1 MGEADV
7 EKADVSIAL
16 GRCVISACKQFVLRG
31 SIVSENELVER
42 LLAGDR
48 RALARIIS
56 KIEGEDPEVP
66 DIISDLYP
74 RTGEATTVGF
84 TGPPGVGKS
93 SIIAKL
99 IELYRSEDK
108 KVGVVSVDPSSPFTK
123 GAILGDRI
131 RLGDHFLDRAVFIRS
146 MGSRGHLGGLAG
158 ASRLAG
164 LVMEAYGMD
173 VVLYET
179 VGVGQGEVE
188 VASAAD
194 TVVLALQPGA
204 GDSVQALKAGVME
217 IADIICI
224 NKSDHPQAKGTAAEV
239 RSILEIG
246 HELDPDAPLPPIVM
260 TRGDNGEGVEEL
272 KGKVEE
278 HREFLRESGRIKE
291 RHLASIREFVLSW
304 ATNKMEKDMQERLS
318 REDAELIEKVR
329 KRELDPISAA
339 ETLYKEV

>member
-1 MGEADV
+1 
-7 EKADVSIAL
+7 
-16 GRCVISACKQFVLRG
+16 
-31 SIVSENELVER
+31 VSENELVER
-42 LLAGDR
+42 LLSGDR

-56 KIEGEDPEVP
+56 KIEGEDQEVP
-66 DIISDLYP
+66 GMISELYP
-74 RTGEATTVGF
+74 HTGEAITVGF

-93 SIIAKL
+93 SIIARL
-99 IELYRSEDK
+99 IELYREEDK
-108 KVGVVSVDPSSPFTK
+108 KVGIVSVDPSSPFTK

-131 RLGDHFLDRAVFIRS
+131 RLSDHFLDKNVFIRS

-158 ASRLAG
+158 ASRLAAMA
-164 LVMEAYGMD
+164 MEAYGMD

-194 TVVLALQPGA
+194 TVVLCLQPGA

-217 IADIICI
+217 IADIICM
-224 NKSDHPQAKGTAAEV
+224 NKADHPQAKNAASEV
-239 RSILEIG
+239 RSILQIG
-246 HELDPDAPLPPIVM
+246 HELDPDAPTPPIVM

-272 KGKVEE
+272 KEKIGE
-278 HREFLRESGRIKE
+278 HREFLRESGRMKE
-291 RHLASIREFVLSW
+291 RHLASIREFILSW
-304 ATNKMEKDMQERLS
+304 ATNKMEKEMQDRLNK
-318 REDAELIEKVR
+318 EDAELMEKVR

>member
-1 MGEADV
+1 M
-7 EKADVSIAL
+7 
-16 GRCVISACKQFVLRG
+16 IS
-31 SIVSENELVER
+31 E
-42 LLAGDR
+42 
-48 RALARIIS
+48 
-56 KIEGEDPEVP
+56 
-66 DIISDLYP
+66 LYP
-74 RTGEATTVGF
+74 HTGDAVTIGF

-93 SIIAKL
+93 SIIARL
-99 IELYRSEDK
+99 IELYREEDK

-131 RLGDHFLDRAVFIRS
+131 RLSDHFLDSNVFIRS
-146 MGSRGHLGGLAG
+146 MGTRGHLGGLAG
-158 ASRLAG
+158 ASQLAAMA
-164 LVMEAYGMD
+164 MEAYGID

-194 TVVLALQPGA
+194 TVVLCLQPGA

-224 NKSDHPQAKGTAAEV
+224 NKADHPQANGAASEV

-246 HELDPDAPLPPIVM
+246 HELDPDAPMPPIVM

-272 KGKVEE
+272 KEKIEE
-278 HREFLRESGRIKE
+278 HRKFLQESGRMKE
-291 RHLASIREFVLSW
+291 RHLASIREFILSW
-304 ATNKMEKDMQERLS
+304 ATNKMEKKMQERLS
-318 REDAELIEKVR
+318 REDAELIERVR

>member
-1 MGEADV
+1 
-7 EKADVSIAL
+7 
-16 GRCVISACKQFVLRG
+16 
-31 SIVSENELVER
+31 VSENELVEQ
-42 LLAGDR
+42 LLSGDR
-48 RALARIIS
+48 RALARVIS
-56 KIEGEDPEVP
+56 RIEGEDPEVQAM
-66 DIISDLYP
+66 ISELYP
-74 RTGEATTVGF
+74 HTGDAVTIGF

-93 SIIAKL
+93 SIIARL
-99 IELYRSEDK
+99 IELYREEDK

-131 RLGDHFLDRAVFIRS
+131 RLSDHFLDSNVFIRS
-146 MGSRGHLGGLAG
+146 MGTRGHLGGLAG
-158 ASRLAG
+158 ASQLAAMA
-164 LVMEAYGMD
+164 MEAYGIG

-224 NKSDHPQAKGTAAEV
+224 NKADHPQANGAASEV

-246 HELDPDAPLPPIVM
+246 HELDPEAPMPPIIM

-272 KGKVEE
+272 KEKIEE
-278 HREFLRESGRIKE
+278 HRKFLRESGRMKE
-291 RHLASIREFVLSW
+291 RHLASIREFILSW
-304 ATNKMEKDMQERLS
+304 ATNKMEKEMQERLS
-318 REDAELIEKVR
+318 REDAELIERVR

>member
-1 MGEADV
+1 MV
-7 EKADVSIAL
+7 
-16 GRCVISACKQFVLRG
+16 R
-31 SIVSENELVER
+31 VSENELVKR
-42 LLAGDR
+42 LLSGDR

-56 KIEGEDPEVP
+56 RIEGEDPEVP
-66 DIISDLYP
+66 GMIYELYP
-74 RTGEATTVGF
+74 YTGEAVTVGF

-93 SIIAKL
+93 SIIARL
-99 IELYRSEDK
+99 VELYREKDK
-108 KVGVVSVDPSSPFTK
+108 KVGIVSVDPSSPFTK

-131 RLGDHFLDRAVFIRS
+131 RLSDHFLDKNVFIRS

-158 ASRLAG
+158 ASRLAAIA
-164 LVMEAYGMD
+164 MEAYGMD

-217 IADIICI
+217 IADIICM
-224 NKSDHPQAKGTAAEV
+224 NKADHPQAKNAASEV
-239 RSILEIG
+239 RSILQIG
-246 HELDPDAPLPPIVM
+246 HELDPDAPTPPIVM

-272 KGKVEE
+272 EEKIRE
-278 HREFLRESGRIKE
+278 HRRFLQKSGKMKE
-291 RHLASIREFVLSW
+291 RHLASIREFILSW
-304 ATNKMEKDMQERLS
+304 AANKMEKEMQDRLS
-318 REDAELIEKVR
+318 KDDAELMERVR

-339 ETLYKEV
+339 ERLYKEV

>member
-1 MGEADV
+1 
-7 EKADVSIAL
+7 
-16 GRCVISACKQFVLRG
+16 
-31 SIVSENELVER
+31 VSENELVER
-42 LLAGDR
+42 LLSGDR

-66 DIISDLYP
+66 GVISELYP
-74 RTGEATTVGF
+74 HTGEAITVGF

-93 SIIAKL
+93 SIIARL
-99 IELYRSEDK
+99 IELYREEDK
-108 KVGVVSVDPSSPFTK
+108 KVGIVSVDPSSPFTK

-131 RLGDHFLDRAVFIRS
+131 RLSDHFLDKNVFIRS

-158 ASRLAG
+158 ASRLAAMA
-164 LVMEAYGMD
+164 MEAYGMD

-217 IADIICI
+217 IADIICM
-224 NKSDHPQAKGTAAEV
+224 NKADHPQAKNAASEV
-239 RSILEIG
+239 RSILQIG
-246 HELDPDAPLPPIVM
+246 HELDPDAPTPPIVM

-272 KGKVEE
+272 KEKIGE
-278 HREFLRESGRIKE
+278 HREFLQETGRMKE
-291 RHLASIREFVLSW
+291 RHLASIREFILSW
-304 ATNKMEKDMQERLS
+304 ATNKIEKEMQDRLS
-318 REDAELIEKVR
+318 KEDAELMEKVR